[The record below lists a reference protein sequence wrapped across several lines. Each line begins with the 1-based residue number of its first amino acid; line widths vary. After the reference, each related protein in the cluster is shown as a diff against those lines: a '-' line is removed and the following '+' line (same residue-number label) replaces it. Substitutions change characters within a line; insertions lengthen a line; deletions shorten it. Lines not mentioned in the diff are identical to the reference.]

1 MLQKSPPFKR
11 QWTQQD
17 NSWLV
22 EVINGEEMEAT
33 RNNDEEE
40 DETEDDQVVDASTN
54 KFALLVG

>member
-22 EVINGEEMEAT
+22 EVNNGEEMEAT

-40 DETEDDQVVDASTN
+40 DETEDDQIVDASTN
-54 KFALLVG
+54 QFALLDG